1 MSNLKNKIYGTSASE
16 TLTGTA
22 KDDDISSGGG
32 SDYILAGGGD
42 DYVNST
48 LNGYYLYS
56 GSLIAFGEGGN
67 DKISGTSGND
77 TLNGGIG
84 DDDLRGGDGN
94 DILNGGDGDDTLKG
108 GDGNDTLDGG
118 TGDDR
123 LLSGNGSDTIYGGD
137 GDDEVNGY
145 LNNPADPASS
155 GTTFWDASDPL
166 LIYGG
171 LGNDVLFGGDSSDNI
186 YGEVGNDYLNGKDGD
201 DKLSGGEGDDTLK
214 GGDGNDTLDGGAG
227 IDTLD
232 GGAGNDTLNGGA
244 GIDTLYGGDGND
256 TLNGGDGYNIL
267 WGGKGDDTYIIYSTK
282 FDLYDSGGNDKAIVN
297 VDFAKIPSTIETVT
311 YAKGIEKL
319 PYWISALLQDDAGRY
334 SNLLAP
340 GKSFLFGFPKSISD
354 YSYDLDEE
362 DLNGW
367 RAFNESQKFA
377 TRSIFEYLESV
388 VDIKFSETSNIN
400 QKSVIAFANNKQEN
414 SAGYAYDPFESLAG
428 SDVYFNINDNGSLKI
443 PTDGSYNADTFIH
456 EIGHALGLK
465 HPFDEP
471 NTEGKIAPPPY
482 LQGAE
487 DNAEW
492 TQMSYTGSVKK
503 IALSALD
510 IAALQYVYGVNPVTR
525 ADNDTYYYSSTAAN
539 FIWDGAGTD
548 TIDAYAATNKVT
560 IYLEPGYWGFGGD
573 TKAGTITENGQIT
586 VNFGTVIEDLKGSS
600 YADSLYGNSS
610 DNTISGYAG
619 NDIIYGGAGADK
631 LDRIGRQGNDELHGG
646 LGNDIYYVYSDSG
659 SDVFVEKVG
668 EGIDTVFTSKSYSLS
683 GIENVEDLFSFSNT
697 TVDLQLTGNDLDNW
711 IASSSGNC
719 TLDGGI
725 GSDTAWYGWDWSSE
739 DCIIFQEN
747 GKLKVTKGNGSTDTL
762 FNFEWLK
769 FSDKT
774 INLSTY
780 PVNAL
785 NATYDISS
793 GDLSVNEG
801 DLVVFKLNTS
811 GVAAG
816 STVAYT
822 ISGVSESDLK
832 NGDLKGTA
840 TVAASGNTLITL
852 DLSSDKLTEGSEKLT
867 ITLDDYQDKSASVII
882 NDTSVTKG
890 VKISAV
896 YNSRDE
902 GGIVYFNLVANSI
915 DAGTT
920 VAYTISGVSE
930 SDLVS
935 GSLKGSTTTA
945 AEGKNKLISIPILAD
960 ELTEGAETLT
970 ITLDNYED
978 KSASVIVNDS
988 STEAYILISINKSY
1002 DEGATANFSLAANNI
1017 DAGTAVTYTISGVS
1031 AADLVSGSLNGTTT
1045 TAAEGKSKLISIP
1058 ILADELTEGLEI
1070 LTITLDDAPNQS
1082 IGVAINDTSKTIV
1095 IVTSEYNS
1103 TILVDEGVLGP
1114 EPVIIEGLIEKLTT
1128 TDGIITSHFFVL
1140 GGDNYDYDP
1149 IDSLLS
1155 VITRD
1160 GEFTSEFSKEIFD
1173 YGSSIGDSYADLVKL
1188 VGISNVNDTI
1198 IRIAGDDGSFVY

>member
-1 MSNLKNKIYGTSASE
+1 M
-16 TLTGTA
+16 
-22 KDDDISSGGG
+22 
-32 SDYILAGGGD
+32 
-42 DYVNST
+42 
-48 LNGYYLYS
+48 
-56 GSLIAFGEGGN
+56 
-67 DKISGTSGND
+67 
-77 TLNGGIG
+77 
-84 DDDLRGGDGN
+84 
-94 DILNGGDGDDTLKG
+94 
-108 GDGNDTLDGG
+108 
-118 TGDDR
+118 
-123 LLSGNGSDTIYGGD
+123 
-137 GDDEVNGY
+137 
-145 LNNPADPASS
+145 
-155 GTTFWDASDPL
+155 
-166 LIYGG
+166 
-171 LGNDVLFGGDSSDNI
+171 
-186 YGEVGNDYLNGKDGD
+186 DGD

-214 GGDGNDTLDGGAG
+214 GGDGNDTLDGG
-227 IDTLD
+227 T
-232 GGAGNDTLNGGA
+232 
-244 GIDTLYGGDGND
+244 
-256 TLNGGDGYNIL
+256 GYNIL
-267 WGGKGDDTYIIYSTK
+267 WGGKGDDTYIINNTK
-282 FDLYDSGGNDKAIVN
+282 FDLYDAGGNDKAIVN

-319 PYWISALLQDDAGRY
+319 PYWISALLQDEAGGY

-354 YSYDLDEE
+354 YSYDLDEK

-388 VDIKFSETSNIN
+388 VDIKFLETSNIN

-414 SAGYAYDPFESLAG
+414 SAGYALAPFNSLTG

-471 NTEGKIAPPPY
+471 NTEGEIDTPPY

-573 TKAGTITENGQIT
+573 AKAGTITTNGQIT
-586 VNFGTVIEDLKGSS
+586 VNFGTVIENLKGSS

-646 LGNDIYYVYSDSG
+646 LGNDTYYVYSDSG

-683 GIENVEDLFSFSNT
+683 GIENVEDLYSFSNT
-697 TVDLQLTGNDLDNW
+697 TVDLQLTGNDLDNF
-711 IASSSGNC
+711 IGSSSGNC

-725 GSDTAWYGWDWSSE
+725 GSDTAWYFWDWSFE
-739 DCIIFQEN
+739 DCIIFQED

-762 FNFEWLK
+762 FNFEWLR

-774 INLSTY
+774 INLATY
-780 PVNAL
+780 PVNVL

-793 GDLSVNEG
+793 EDLSVNEG
-801 DLVVFKLNTS
+801 DTARFKLVTS

-832 NGDLKGTA
+832 NGYLKGTA

-867 ITLDDYQDKSASVII
+867 ITLDDYQDKSASVIV
-882 NDTSVTKG
+882 NDTSKG
-890 VKISAV
+890 VNDASKV
-896 YNSRDE
+896 PT
-902 GGIVYFNLVANSI
+902 YFI
-915 DAGTT
+915 
-920 VAYTISGVSE
+920 
-930 SDLVS
+930 
-935 GSLKGSTTTA
+935 
-945 AEGKNKLISIPILAD
+945 IPIAD
-960 ELTEGAETLT
+960 A
-970 ITLDNYED
+970 
-978 KSASVIVNDS
+978 
-988 STEAYILISINKSY
+988 Y
-1002 DEGATANFSLAANNI
+1002 DEGTTARFGLVTTITPTVRVITSLGDFRIELFDDVTPIAVANFLNYVNSGRFDDTIIHRSVPGFVIQGGWLSYDAATNQLDQITPDAAIQNEFSVSNTRGTVATAKVGGDPNSATSQWFVNLADNSANLDAQNGGFTAFGKVLGDGMTVVDNIAAQPTFTIAGITDIPLINYSNDVIVPNNFVKITAVVEVPALAHLAA
-1017 DAGTAVTYTISGVS
+1017 GTSISYTISGVS
-1031 AADLVSGSLNGTTT
+1031 ASDLESGSLTGTAIVSASGTT
-1045 TAAEGKSKLISIP
+1045 LIDIP
-1058 ILADELTEGLEI
+1058 LATDKQTEGAETLI
-1070 LTITLDDAPNQS
+1070 ITLDDSPDKTASLIVNDASKAP
-1082 IGVAINDTSKTIV
+1082 V
-1095 IVTSEYNS
+1095 IEISEFLT
-1103 TILVDEGVLGP
+1103 TILGDKNIVGPDPILIKGLTEKITKTDGLITEHFFLYEGVR
-1114 EPVIIEGLIEKLTT
+1114 
-1128 TDGIITSHFFVL
+1128 
-1140 GGDNYDYDP
+1140 YDYSA
-1149 IDSLLS
+1149 IDSL
-1155 VITRD
+1155 ITVVTRND
-1160 GEFTSEFSKEIFD
+1160 EFTSEFSQEISDFP
-1173 YGSSIGDSYADLVKL
+1173 DSGLPANATYSDAVKL
-1188 VGISNVNDTI
+1188 VGVPDIDDWLITV
-1198 IRIAGDDGSFVY
+1198 AGADGSYVY